1 MRVKRPTSIKVI
13 AIFHF
18 IFGGLG
24 LIWCLL
30 QMVGA
35 VVIYS
40 QPKPAAVAPNPNL
53 PTILAIQP
61 YLDARVPFWR
71 EANLAVGVMGLFLSV
86 VLIAD
91 GIGLLLYQPWARFV
105 AIGYAALSILYQAG
119 WLIYAAFCVLP
130 VQLAFYEALP
140 AADAQAQNAKAGGK
154 IGVACGSFLPALG
167 LIYPVIVLVV
177 MLLPAVAAAF
187 QQGRPADPADYD
199 LDDSPRRRRRDEE
212 DDVDEENETSGY
224 DDEPDDRFGPAR

>member
-1 MRVKRPTSIKVI
+1 MRPKRPTSVLVI

-18 IFGGLG
+18 IFGSLG

-30 QMVGA
+30 QMIGA

-40 QPKPAAVAPNPNL
+40 QPKPVAVAPNPNQ

-105 AIGYAALSILYQAG
+105 AIGYGALSILYQAG
-119 WLIYAAFCVLP
+119 WLLYAAFCVLP
-130 VQLAFYEALP
+130 VQLAFYDALP
-140 AADAQAQNAKAGGK
+140 AVNAQAQGAKAGGK

-177 MLLPAVAAAF
+177 MLLPSVATAF
-187 QQGRPADPADYD
+187 QGGRAADD
-199 LDDSPRRRRRDEE
+199 LDDRRGRRRRRDNED
-212 DDVDEENETSGY
+212 DDVDE
-224 DDEPDDRFGPAR
+224 DDEAQGYGGAPDDRFGPAR